1 MSALAPLGLLGSR
14 ALRGAY
20 RGSLGALR
28 RWETRHEHLPTLS
41 DMGIRPRRVLHFDHH
56 DCHSAATFH
65 LRPFDDDA
73 TILTC
78 DGLGDGLAATV
89 SVGRGSSIRRIAST
103 SSVHSLGSMYSRVT
117 RCLGFKPWEHEGKV
131 MGLGPYADPERAE
144 DLARDFERFL
154 KVDRLEFRNRLG
166 LIGDAFIDHVA
177 KRYGT
182 RRFDDLAFAIQRLAE
197 LRLREWAEQ
206 AVRATGI
213 PRICAA
219 GGVFLNVKANAQLVG
234 SHLVDDLAVFPAPG
248 DESVAIGAALLAHLQ
263 QEGRLAS
270 AGERGGR
277 SFAHSPSIFL
287 GPEVSDGIDRS
298 IGDVDRK
305 RFEVT
310 WHGDRIDRE
319 VAVLLAEGEIVGR
332 ARGRLEFGPRAL
344 GNRSILADPSR
355 LEAVGELNRA
365 IKNRDVWMPFAP
377 AIAAEN
383 AGRYLHNPKGID
395 SPHMMLTFETVAE
408 HRNEIAAAI
417 HPADFSARPQIVHAE
432 GNPSFHGLLGE
443 FQRVR
448 GIGALLN
455 TSLNLHGEP
464 MVASA
469 ADAIDLLERS
479 GLRNLAIDGYLLRR
493 RVRSDR
499 AEMGPVGVPDRVRA

>member
-1 MSALAPLGLLGSR
+1 MSPTVLGINLSHTGAACVLAGGEIRGAGVEERLSRIKGDAGFPIRAIEHVLRASGVGGDEIDVLAVGTLCERFQPRLAQQREYRPLIRAVGKASALAPLSLLGSR

-20 RGSLGALR
+20 RGSLGILR
-28 RWETRHEHLPTLS
+28 RRETRHEHLPTLR
-41 DMGIRPRRVLHFDHH
+41 DMGIRPRQVLHFDHH

-73 TILTC
+73 TLLTC

-89 SVGRGSSIRRIAST
+89 SVGRKGAIHRVAST

-131 MGLGPYADPERAE
+131 MGLAPYADPERAE
-144 DLARDFERFL
+144 ELARDFERFL
-154 KVDRLEFRNRLG
+154 EVDRLEFRNRLG
-166 LIGDAFIDHVA
+166 LIGDSFIDHVA

-182 RRFDDLAFAIQRLAE
+182 HRFDDLAFAIQGLAE

-206 AVRATGI
+206 AVRATGV
-213 PRICAA
+213 RKICAA
-219 GGVFLNVKANAQLVG
+219 GGVFLNVKANAGLVR
-234 SHLVDDLAVFPAPG
+234 SHLIDNLYVFPAPG
-248 DESVAIGAALLAHLQ
+248 DESVAIGAALLAHLRQ
-263 QEGRLAS
+263 VGGAALAGG
-270 AGERGGR
+270 AGERP
-277 SFAHSPSIFL
+277 FARSPSIFW
-287 GPEVSDGIDRS
+287 GPDVSEGIDRS
-298 IGDVDRK
+298 IRDVDRN

-310 WHGDRIDRE
+310 WHGDRIDSE

-365 IKNRDVWMPFAP
+365 IKNRDFWMPFAP

-383 AGRYLHNPKGID
+383 SGRYIHNSKGID

-417 HPADFSARPQIVHAE
+417 HP
-432 GNPSFHGLLGE
+432 
-443 FQRVR
+443 
-448 GIGALLN
+448 
-455 TSLNLHGEP
+455 
-464 MVASA
+464 
-469 ADAIDLLERS
+469 
-479 GLRNLAIDGYLLRR
+479 
-493 RVRSDR
+493 
-499 AEMGPVGVPDRVRA
+499 